1 MVGMPTTRNA
11 DELKRHADQI
21 LQEIRIVL
29 PGTQALMGFQFIAF
43 FNPVFQSMAA
53 DLKQLHFAALLLT
66 IVCSILLIAPVAFQ
80 QIGEDGHVTRRF
92 LSYTRR
98 MLTAAMLCLLVA
110 ITGDVYLAAKLLGY
124 STLLAGGIALIL
136 FGTGVFL
143 WFIHAL
149 LRRSNLTR

>member
-1 MVGMPTTRNA
+1 MPARDA

-43 FNPVFQSMAA
+43 FNPVFGSMAG
-53 DLKQLHFAALLLT
+53 DLKQLHFVALLLT
-66 IVCSILLIAPVAFQ
+66 IICSILLIAPVAFQ

-98 MLTAAMLCLLVA
+98 MLTAAMLCLLIA

-124 STLLAGGIALIL
+124 STLQAGAVALIL
-136 FGTGVFL
+136 FSTGIFL